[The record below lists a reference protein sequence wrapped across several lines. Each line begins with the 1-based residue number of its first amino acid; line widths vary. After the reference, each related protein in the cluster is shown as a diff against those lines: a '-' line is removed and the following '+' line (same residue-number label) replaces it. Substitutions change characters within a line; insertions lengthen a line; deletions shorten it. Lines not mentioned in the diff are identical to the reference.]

1 MLKLV
6 VESYKNQIKSGFKNL
21 WAQGWMIYIYM
32 LAIPPILFDI
42 ESHVL
47 LYYCVMIPQLLGLML
62 SRMYPNQMSKTLL
75 LCPLSVEE
83 RKAYVKTGFAFRCIL
98 PIGLFAIVNG
108 CLVLA
113 GILPILHFLGMLFI
127 QIFYAMSVNVYRLP
141 IQRENTRHK
150 TTYDFN
156 GMAGNF
162 NTMQRKYDLPGNYE
176 VWNVIVQLLGLIG
189 SVMFITDVPDIGA
202 IYAIEESRT
211 FDVVMLTIMVVL
223 LFLVWLKIMKT
234 YYKPVV
240 EQAIGIEEIITNPGK
255 AG

>member
-47 LYYCVMIPQLLGLML
+47 LYYCVMIPQLFGLML

-75 LCPLSVEE
+75 LCPMSVDE
-83 RKAYVKTGFAFRCIL
+83 RKAYVKTGFAFRCVL
-98 PIGLFAIVNG
+98 PIGLFVIVNG
-108 CLVLA
+108 SLVLA
-113 GILPILHFLGMLFI
+113 GVLPVLHFAGMLLI
-127 QIFYAMSVNVYRLP
+127 QFLYATAVNVYRLP
-141 IQRENTRHK
+141 IS
-150 TTYDFN
+150 
-156 GMAGNF
+156 GNF
-162 NTMQRKYDLPGNYE
+162 NTMQRKYNLPGNYE
-176 VWNVIVQLLGLIG
+176 VWNVIIQLLGLVG
-189 SVMFITDVPDIGA
+189 SVMFITDVPDMQA
-202 IYAIEESRT
+202 IYTIEESRT
-211 FDVVMLTIMVVL
+211 FDVVMLTIMVIL

-234 YYKPVV
+234 YYKPVM
-240 EQAIGIEEIITNPGK
+240 EQAIGIEEMIENPGK